1 MFSLKNVMNIKI
13 SLSILAIKD
22 KFIILKIDQ
31 RFTTNN
37 LKFLFISS
45 RKNSI
50 FKNPKN
56 IHLMISKALEI
67 CYDFPFFLP
76 EELQEIF
83 NAHEKISF
91 QKGDL
96 ILQEGKTANEYYI
109 LEKGLAR
116 SFVTDFNGN
125 DVTTNFFVENEIII
139 EVSSLFHRIPTQENI
154 VCITDCECWKF
165 DFETFQELFHKI
177 PNLREWGRAW
187 MSQQLFIGKRRSV
200 EMFTL
205 SATKRYLNLLEQ
217 KPFVIQFA
225 PLKQIASYLGITDTS
240 LSRIRKELVS
250 HPRKI

>member
-1 MFSLKNVMNIKI
+1 MNIKI